1 VFFYTVYKPEFLLI
15 LAVQLSIDYTAG
27 WQLARAQ
34 RQGKQGRGWML
45 ASVISNLG
53 LLVGFKYVAWLAGL
67 AGYSVAGSAIVPLG
81 LSFHTF
87 QGIAYTVDVYRKQV
101 QAERNFLKFCTY
113 IFFFPQL
120 IAGPIERP
128 GHFMP
133 QIVSKRFNA
142 QDMVEG
148 LRLVLWGL
156 VQKMVVADR
165 LALVVDPV
173 FANPSRHSGPEV
185 LLALLA
191 FSVQLLADFSGYT
204 DIARGCARML
214 GYTLTLNFKNP
225 YGAKTLSDFWRR
237 WHISLSS
244 WFRDYVFIPL
254 GGSKVGYS
262 RWVFNIL
269 VVFALSGLWHGAQ
282 TTFLLWGLWHG
293 IALILER
300 QLKLPSWMQHGFT
313 VLVLVGGWLLF
324 RAESL
329 QDIGTLVAAFGYGW
343 REWAGAF
350 QAFPAA
356 GNIPL
361 TLALAAIF
369 LGTHAWVLSSPT
381 VLLGKGWVRWSLYY
395 AGVGAILL
403 LAPIQNPAFIYFQF

>member
-1 VFFYTVYKPEFLLI
+1 
-15 LAVQLSIDYTAG
+15 
-27 WQLARAQ
+27 
-34 RQGKQGRGWML
+34 
-45 ASVISNLG
+45 
-53 LLVGFKYVAWLAGL
+53 
-67 AGYSVAGSAIVPLG
+67 
-81 LSFHTF
+81 
-87 QGIAYTVDVYRKQV
+87 
-101 QAERNFLKFCTY
+101 
-113 IFFFPQL
+113 
-120 IAGPIERP
+120 
-128 GHFMP
+128 MP

-142 QDMVEG
+142 QDMVVG

-191 FSVQLLADFSGYT
+191 FSIQLLADFSGYT

-361 TLALAAIF
+361 TIALAAIF
-369 LGTHAWVLSSPT
+369 LGSHAWVLSSPT
-381 VLLGKGWVRWSLYY
+381 VLLGKSWVRWSLYY
-395 AGVGAILL
+395 AAVGAILL